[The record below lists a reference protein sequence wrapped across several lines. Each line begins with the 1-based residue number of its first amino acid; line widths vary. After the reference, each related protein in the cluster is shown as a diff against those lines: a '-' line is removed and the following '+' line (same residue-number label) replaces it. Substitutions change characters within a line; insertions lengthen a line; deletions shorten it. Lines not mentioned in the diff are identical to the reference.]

1 MGLRIYNNVE
11 AQNAHRQ
18 LSTTNNNLS
27 RTMERLSSGLRINR
41 AADDAAGLAV
51 SEEMRTQIRGM
62 QVASRCALDGVSLVQ
77 VADGA
82 LGGVSDMLQR
92 VRDLAVQAANGT
104 LTDLQRNNLDREVQ
118 SVISEIAR
126 VAADTEFNGIKIL
139 SGSVATAASAV
150 TLQVGANGSQ
160 VIAFTIGTMSASDLG
175 VSGLA
180 VSTAASATAAIA
192 SLDAAI
198 RAVNS
203 QRAQMGAIQNRL
215 EQTISRLE
223 LTSENLQAAESR
235 IRDAD
240 MASEMIDY
248 TRNQILQQSGTAML
262 AQANQAPQSIL
273 QLLNG

>member
-18 LSTTNNNLS
+18 LQTTNANLS

-62 QVASRCALDGVSLVQ
+62 QVASRNALDGVSLVQ

-82 LGGVSDMLQR
+82 LGGVNDMLQR

-104 LTDLQRNNLDREVQ
+104 LTDQQRNNLDREVQ
-118 SVISEIAR
+118 SIIAEIAR

-150 TLQVGANGSQ
+150 TLQVGANGAQ

-198 RAVNS
+198 RTVNS

-240 MASEMIDY
+240 MASEMIEF

-273 QLLNG
+273 QLLG

>member
-18 LSTTNNNLS
+18 LQATNDKLS
-27 RTMERLSSGLRINR
+27 GTMERLSSGLRINR

-62 QVASRCALDGVSLVQ
+62 KVASRNALDGVSLVQ

-82 LGGVSDMLQR
+82 LSGVNDMLQR

-104 LTDLQRNNLDREVQ
+104 LTDQQRGNLDQEVQ
-118 SVISEIAR
+118 SVVAEMAR
-126 VAADTEFNGIKIL
+126 VASDTEFNGVKIL
-139 SGSVATAASAV
+139 SGSVASAASAI

-160 VIAFTIGTMSASDLG
+160 VIAFTVATMTASDLG
-175 VSGLA
+175 ISGIA

-192 SLDAAI
+192 SIDAAI
-198 RAVNS
+198 RTVNS
-203 QRAQMGAIQNRL
+203 QRASMGAIQNRL
-215 EQTISRLE
+215 QQTISRLD

-273 QLLNG
+273 SLLK

>member
-18 LSTTNNNLS
+18 LSMTNDKLS
-27 RTMERLSSGLRINR
+27 GTMERLSSGLRINR

-62 QVASRCALDGVSLVQ
+62 NVASRNALDGVSLVQ

-82 LGGVSDMLQR
+82 LGGVNDMLQR
-92 VRDLAVQAANGT
+92 IRDLAVQAANGT
-104 LTDLQRNNLDREVQ
+104 LTDQQRGNLDQEVQ
-118 SVISEIAR
+118 SVVSELAR
-126 VAADTEFNGIKIL
+126 VASDTEFNGIKIL

-150 TLQVGANGSQ
+150 TLQVGANSSQ
-160 VIAFTIGTMSASDLG
+160 VIAFTISTMTASDLG
-175 VSGLA
+175 ISGIA
-180 VSTAASATAAIA
+180 VSTAAAATAAIP

-198 RAVNS
+198 RSVNS
-203 QRAQMGAIQNRL
+203 QRASMGAIQNRL
-215 EQTISRLE
+215 EQTISRLD

-240 MASEMIDY
+240 MASEMIDF

-273 QLLNG
+273 KLLS

>member
-18 LSTTNNNLS
+18 LSSTNMKLS
-27 RTMERLSSGLRINR
+27 ASMERLSSGLRINR

-62 QVASRCALDGVSLVQ
+62 NVASRNALDGVSLVQ

-82 LGGVSDMLQR
+82 LGGVNDMLQR
-92 VRDLAVQAANGT
+92 IRDLAVQAANGT
-104 LTDLQRNNLDREVQ
+104 LTDLQRNNLDQEVQ
-118 SVISEIAR
+118 SILAEIGR
-126 VAADTEFNGIKIL
+126 VASDTEFNGIKIL

-150 TLQVGANGSQ
+150 TLQVGANGAQ
-160 VIAFTIGTMSASDLG
+160 VIAFTISTMTASDLG
-175 VSGLA
+175 ISGLA
-180 VSTAASATAAIA
+180 VGTAASATAAIA
-192 SLDAAI
+192 SIDAAI
-198 RAVNS
+198 RSVNS
-203 QRAQMGAIQNRL
+203 QRASMGAIQNRL

-240 MASEMIDY
+240 MASEMIDF

-262 AQANQAPQSIL
+262 SQANQAPQSIL
-273 QLLNG
+273 RLLQ

>member
-18 LSTTNNNLS
+18 LSSTNMKMTS
-27 RTMERLSSGLRINR
+27 SMERLASGLRINR

-62 QVASRCALDGVSLVQ
+62 RVASRNALDGVSLVQ

-104 LTDLQRNNLDREVQ
+104 YTDLQRNNLDREVQ
-118 SVISEIAR
+118 SIVAEIGR
-126 VAADTEFNGIKIL
+126 VASDTEFNGIKIL
-139 SGSVATAASAV
+139 SGSVATAACAV
-150 TLQVGANGSQ
+150 TLQVGANGAQ
-160 VIAFTIGTMSASDLG
+160 VIAFTITTMSAADLG
-175 VSGLA
+175 VAGIA
-180 VSTAASATAAIA
+180 VSTAAGATAALA
-192 SLDAAI
+192 SIDAAI
-198 RAVNS
+198 RSVNA
-203 QRAQMGAIQNRL
+203 QRANMGAIQNRL
-215 EQTISRLE
+215 EQTISRLG
-223 LTSENLQAAESR
+223 LTAENLQAAESR

-240 MASEMIDY
+240 MASEMIDF

-273 QLLNG
+273 KLLQ

>member
-18 LSTTNNNLS
+18 LQTTNANLS

-62 QVASRCALDGVSLVQ
+62 QVASRNALDGVSLVQ

-104 LTDLQRNNLDREVQ
+104 LTDQQRNNLDREVQ
-118 SVISEIAR
+118 SIISEIAR

-150 TLQVGANGSQ
+150 TLQVGANGNQ
-160 VIAFTIGTMSASDLG
+160 TIGFTIATVSTSDLG
-175 VSGLA
+175 ISGIA
-180 VSTAASATAAIA
+180 VSTAASASAAIA

-198 RAVNS
+198 STVTTNRATL
-203 QRAQMGAIQNRL
+203 GAIQNRL
-215 EQTISRLE
+215 ENTINRLG

-240 MASEMIDY
+240 MAQEMIAF
-248 TRNQILQQSGTAML
+248 TKQQILQQSGTAML
-262 AQANQAPQSIL
+262 AQANQAPQSVL
-273 QLLNG
+273 SLLR

>member
-18 LSTTNNNLS
+18 LASTNEKLS
-27 RTMERLSSGLRINR
+27 GTMERLSSGLRINR

-62 QVASRCALDGVSLVQ
+62 KVASRNALDGVSLVQ

-82 LGGVSDMLQR
+82 LGGVNDMLQR
-92 VRDLAVQAANGT
+92 IRDLAVQASNGT
-104 LTDLQRNNLDREVQ
+104 LTDQQRGNLDQEVQ
-118 SVISEIAR
+118 SVVSELAR
-126 VAADTEFNGIKIL
+126 VATDTEFNGIKIL

-150 TLQVGANGSQ
+150 TLQVGANSSQ
-160 VIAFTIGTMSASDLG
+160 VIAFTIATMTASDLG
-175 VSGLA
+175 ISGIA
-180 VSTAASATAAIA
+180 VSTAASATAAIP

-198 RAVNS
+198 RSVNS
-203 QRAQMGAIQNRL
+203 QRASMGAIQNRL
-215 EQTISRLE
+215 EQTISRLD

-240 MASEMIDY
+240 MASEMIDF

-273 QLLNG
+273 KLLS

>member
-18 LSTTNNNLS
+18 LQATNGKLS
-27 RTMERLSSGLRINR
+27 DTMERLSSGLRINR

-62 QVASRCALDGVSLVQ
+62 KVASRNALDGVSLVQ

-82 LGGVSDMLQR
+82 LSGVNDMLQR
-92 VRDLAVQAANGT
+92 IRDLAVQAANGT
-104 LTDLQRNNLDREVQ
+104 LTDLQRGNLNQEVQ
-118 SVISEIAR
+118 SIIAEMAR
-126 VAADTEFNGIKIL
+126 VASDTEFNGVKIL
-139 SGSVATAASAV
+139 SGSVATAASAI
-150 TLQVGANGSQ
+150 TLQVGANGNQ
-160 VIAFTIGTMSASDLG
+160 VIAFTVATMTASDLG
-175 VSGLA
+175 ISGLS

-192 SLDAAI
+192 SIDAAI
-198 RAVNS
+198 RSVNS
-203 QRAQMGAIQNRL
+203 QRASMGAIQNRL

-273 QLLNG
+273 QLLQG